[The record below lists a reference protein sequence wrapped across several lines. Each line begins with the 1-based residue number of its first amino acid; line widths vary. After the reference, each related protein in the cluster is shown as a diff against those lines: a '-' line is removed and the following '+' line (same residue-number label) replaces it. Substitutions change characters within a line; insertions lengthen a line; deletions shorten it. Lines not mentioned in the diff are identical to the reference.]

1 MRAQWSSLPQEL
13 QEHVLWLL
21 SHMRL
26 YLGLDY
32 EHFCGTRLVNK
43 SFAAQLRS
51 MLWIFC
57 PGMHPGFVE
66 HFVEGLMRYTAE
78 NVSLLYKDKICY
90 FTTPV
95 YSQLYSRVY
104 AVCTYKPP
112 HNKSEGLY
120 CALYHKVVKLVKD
133 GTLADITGEKRNLF
147 IRFLAQVF
155 KYLDRF
161 YVKRLSLPDVRANL
175 VDAFRAAEV

>member
-1 MRAQWSSLPQEL
+1 MRAQWASLPQEL
-13 QEHVLWLL
+13 QERVLWLL
-21 SHMRL
+21 SRML
-26 YLGLDY
+26 FLPGLDS

-78 NVSLLYKDKICY
+78 GVSLWYKDETYY

-104 AVCTYKPP
+104 IVCTYKPP

-120 CALYHKVVKLVKD
+120 YALYHNVVKLVKD
-133 GTLADITGEKRNLF
+133 GTLADITGEKRDLF
-147 IRFLAQVF
+147 IRFLTQVF

-175 VDAFRAAEV
+175 VEAFQAAEV